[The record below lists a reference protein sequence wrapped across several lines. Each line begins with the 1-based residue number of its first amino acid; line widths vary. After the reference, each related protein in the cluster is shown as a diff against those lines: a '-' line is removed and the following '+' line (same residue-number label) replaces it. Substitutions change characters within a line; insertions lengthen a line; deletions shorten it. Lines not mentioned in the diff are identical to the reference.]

1 MTAQQE
7 AATAVRRSITVA
19 APVEKAFDVFTDRFG
34 AWWPLDYHT
43 GDQNPETVVIEP
55 HRGGRWYERTAGGAE
70 ADWGVVLAWE
80 PPTRLVLAWRLD
92 AEWKHNPDPAKQ
104 TEIAVHFVPDG
115 PGRTRVDLEHR
126 LLDRFDGA
134 ADEMK
139 ATFESDAGWVGLL
152 KRYADAVASSPEI
165 RVRQS
170 SSAVPL
176 AKPSLIRF
184 MTVGSARV
192 VTSPS

>member
-55 HRGGRWYERTAGGAE
+55 RRGG
-70 ADWGVVLAWE
+70 
-80 PPTRLVLAWRLD
+80 PPTRLVL
-92 AEWKHNPDPAKQ
+92 
-104 TEIAVHFVPDG
+104 
-115 PGRTRVDLEHR
+115 
-126 LLDRFDGA
+126 

-152 KRYADAVASSPEI
+152 NRYADAVASSPEI

>member
-55 HRGGRWYERTAGGAE
+55 RRGGRWYERTAGGGE

-80 PPTRLVLAWRLD
+80 PPSFSIPVKVD
-92 AEWKHNPDPAKQ
+92 A
-104 TEIAVHFVPDG
+104 
-115 PGRTRVDLEHR
+115 
-126 LLDRFDGA
+126 
-134 ADEMK
+134 
-139 ATFESDAGWVGLL
+139 
-152 KRYADAVASSPEI
+152 
-165 RVRQS
+165 
-170 SSAVPL
+170 
-176 AKPSLIRF
+176 
-184 MTVGSARV
+184 
-192 VTSPS
+192 

>member
-55 HRGGRWYERTAGGAE
+55 RRGGRHNAPVGLGTAG
-70 ADWGVVLAWE
+70 
-80 PPTRLVLAWRLD
+80 PPTRLVL
-92 AEWKHNPDPAKQ
+92 
-104 TEIAVHFVPDG
+104 
-115 PGRTRVDLEHR
+115 
-126 LLDRFDGA
+126 

>member
-55 HRGGRWYERTAGGAE
+55 RRGGRWYERTAGGAE

-80 PPTRLVLAWRLD
+80 PPT
-92 AEWKHNPDPAKQ
+92 P
-104 TEIAVHFVPDG
+104 
-115 PGRTRVDLEHR
+115 
-126 LLDRFDGA
+126 
-134 ADEMK
+134 
-139 ATFESDAGWVGLL
+139 AGWA
-152 KRYADAVASSPEI
+152 YSSGTPMPSPAPPEV